1 MDGREEWG
9 WLRTSSKKTK
19 KRNPPCGSE
28 SLTAPNPPLMHLL
41 AIETS
46 CVISLICFGKYMDD
60 LEEPELNVFTSAPA
74 KEKKIDYR
82 GVSQFSMKYAKLRI
96 KFQ

>member
-1 MDGREEWG
+1 
-9 WLRTSSKKTK
+9 
-19 KRNPPCGSE
+19 
-28 SLTAPNPPLMHLL
+28 
-41 AIETS
+41 
-46 CVISLICFGKYMDD
+46 MDD